1 MCRFML
7 LRNLLPSGG
16 GVSGS
21 GLLGSASGRSLL
33 NSSGEF
39 SDHRLYNG
47 EEKKE
52 VSSGPKEKKSLFF
65 GSGGGAVSFLPMM
78 MALGIRVLKHL
89 FQIAGTSGQN

>member
-1 MCRFML
+1 MARFML
-7 LRNLLPSGG
+7 LKMLRPSGA

-47 EEKKE
+47 DEKKE
-52 VSSGPKEKKSLFF
+52 TSSGPNEKKSLFF
-65 GSGGGAVSFLPMM
+65 GSGGGEWSFLPILV
-78 MALGIRVLKHL
+78 ALQTGYCNTQKEVVGG
-89 FQIAGTSGQN
+89 QI